1 MAIKGNG
8 MDYDLSMNAGSSLQ
22 TSTAQYKVCGLS
34 ATSTS
39 ADFTAY
45 MTNNGAALSNSN
57 TARYAIGIVQSYPST
72 GSEVVTVRR
81 RGISKA
87 VCAEA
92 VKAGDAVVAYEGAS
106 TTTFAG
112 CISPLVFADLAA
124 AETLTTDFKIILGQ
138 ALESGSTNTVISILL
153 DPSFNCVVTN
163 P

>member
-8 MDYDLSMNAGSSLQ
+8 NDYDFSLLAGSSLQ
-22 TSTAQYKVCGLS
+22 TTTSQYLVCGMEP
-34 ATSTS
+34 TTTS

-45 MTNNGAALSNSN
+45 LANGGAALSSSI
-57 TARYAIGIVQSYPST
+57 TARYAIGIVQSYPSST
-72 GSEVVTVRR
+72 SDAVTVRR

-87 VCAEA
+87 KCAQV
-92 VKAGDAVVAYEGAS
+92 VKAGEPVVAYEGAS

-112 CISPLVFADLAA
+112 YISPLAYADLAA

-138 ALESGSTNTVISILL
+138 ALESGQTGTVISILL
-153 DPSFNCVVTN
+153 DPAFNCIVTN